1 MGFTIGGIR
10 EMRSGAR
17 RRHRGTEGTAVA
29 EYTGLWGWAVA
40 PGARAEAGACSC
52 GDPVC
57 PSPGAHPLDFAQE
70 VP

>member
-17 RRHRGTEGTAVA
+17 RRGRTAECTAVA

-40 PGARAEAGACSC
+40 PGR
-52 GDPVC
+52 
-57 PSPGAHPLDFAQE
+57 PSPKICCDGDSRRSRR
-70 VP
+70 

>member
-17 RRHRGTEGTAVA
+17 RRGRTAECTAVA

-40 PGARAEAGACSC
+40 PGARAR
-52 GDPVC
+52 
-57 PSPGAHPLDFAQE
+57 
-70 VP
+70 

>member
-17 RRHRGTEGTAVA
+17 RRGRTAECTAVA

-40 PGARAEAGACSC
+40 PGARAAGRPRGGGGPRPRPRAR
-52 GDPVC
+52 P
-57 PSPGAHPLDFAQE
+57 PHT
-70 VP
+70 